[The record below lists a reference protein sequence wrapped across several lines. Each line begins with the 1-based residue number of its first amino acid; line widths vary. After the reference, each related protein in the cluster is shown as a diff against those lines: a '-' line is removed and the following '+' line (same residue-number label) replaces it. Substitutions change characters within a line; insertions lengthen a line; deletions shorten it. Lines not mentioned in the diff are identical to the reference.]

1 VRSDASLRF
10 HDLSLQI
17 GYGFLRLAAR
27 TGGLANRK
35 PSGFQGPNGFNID
48 FKRRYMFAPFHPN
61 DDLFRIKHD
70 MPRDHSKDLCPQQ
83 SQQFRLAAQ
92 AAFVC

>member
-1 VRSDASLRF
+1 MSSDASLRF

-35 PSGFQGPNGFNID
+35 PSGFQGPNGVTVLLELNPVPSDIAIAVGNHVA
-48 FKRRYMFAPFHPN
+48 APAS
-61 DDLFRIKHD
+61 DL
-70 MPRDHSKDLCPQQ
+70 
-83 SQQFRLAAQ
+83 
-92 AAFVC
+92 